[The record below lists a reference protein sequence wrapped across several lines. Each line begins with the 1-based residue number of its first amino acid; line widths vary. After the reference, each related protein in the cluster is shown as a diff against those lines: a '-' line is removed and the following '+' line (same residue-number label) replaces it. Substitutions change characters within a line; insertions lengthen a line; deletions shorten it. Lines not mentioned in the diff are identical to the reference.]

1 MGALLYFWS
10 AALAVLDHDTY
21 FNAMEPTLPD
31 LIKKDLTIIFCGI
44 NPGLKSA
51 LDGHHFSGRS
61 NRFWK
66 VLHQAGFT
74 PHEIEPLHDATIL
87 DFGYGLTTAVERA
100 TTRADELAKEEFANS
115 IEAFKTKMTRFKPK
129 YIAFL
134 GKPAYM
140 AFSGKKQIEWGY
152 QTEELCGA
160 KVWVLPNPS
169 GLNRGFTLKDLI
181 AHYGELYLEIEEP
194 DTFLVN

>member
-1 MGALLYFWS
+1 LVVSLCK
-10 AALAVLDHDTY
+10 DY
-21 FNAMEPTLPD
+21 FNFAADSGSNIYINPMLPILTD
-31 LIKKDLTIIFCGI
+31 LIANNLTVVFCGI

-51 LDGHHFSGRS
+51 WDGHHFSGRS

-66 VLHQAGFT
+66 ALYQAGFT
-74 PHEIEPLHDATIL
+74 PHQIDPLNDATIL

-100 TTRADELAKEEFANS
+100 TVRADELSKGEFAGS
-115 IEAFKTKMTRFKPK
+115 IEAFKTKMARFQPK

-140 AFSGKKQIEWGY
+140 AFSGKKQIPWGL
-152 QTEELCGA
+152 QPEDFCGA

-169 GLNRGFTLKDLI
+169 GLNRGFTLNDI
-181 AHYGELYLEIEEP
+181 VTHYRELYEAISKP
-194 DTFLVN
+194 AAI

>member
-1 MGALLYFWS
+1 MQAIL
-10 AALAVLDHDTY
+10 T
-21 FNAMEPTLPD
+21 D
-31 LIKKDLTIIFCGI
+31 LISRELRVIFCGI

-51 LDGHHFSGRS
+51 SDGHHFSGRS

-74 PHEIEPLHDATIL
+74 PHQIDPLNDATIL

-100 TTRADELAKEEFANS
+100 TARADELSKEEFDNS
-115 IEAFKTKMTRFKPK
+115 IEAFKNKMVHFQPK

-140 AFSGKKQIEWGY
+140 AFSGKKQIEWGK
-152 QTEELCGA
+152 QQEDFCGA

-169 GLNRGFTLKDLI
+169 GLNRGFTLDDLVV
-181 AHYGELYLEIEEP
+181 HYRQLFAAIES
-194 DTFLVN
+194 

>member
-1 MGALLYFWS
+1 MPSILTDLIA
-10 AALAVLDHDTY
+10 
-21 FNAMEPTLPD
+21 PD
-31 LIKKDLTIIFCGI
+31 LKVIFCGI

-74 PHEIEPLHDATIL
+74 PYEIEPINDATIL
-87 DFGYGLTTAVERA
+87 EFGYGLTTAVERA
-100 TTRADELAKEEFANS
+100 TARADELLKDEFDDS
-115 IEAFKTKMTRFKPK
+115 IETFKKKMEIYKPH

-140 AFSGKKQIEWGY
+140 AFSGQKQISWGL
-152 QTEELCGA
+152 QSEDFCGIS
-160 KVWVLPNPS
+160 VWVLPNPS
-169 GLNRGFTLKDLI
+169 GLNRGFTLNDLVI
-181 AHYGELYLEIEEP
+181 RYRQMFSAIQ
-194 DTFLVN
+194 

>member
-1 MGALLYFWS
+1 MFTS
-10 AALAVLDHDTY
+10 
-21 FNAMEPTLPD
+21 MQPTLTD
-31 LIKKDLTIIFCGI
+31 LIANNLTVIFCGI

-51 LDGHHFSGRS
+51 WDGHHFSGRS

-74 PHEIEPLHDATIL
+74 PHEIEAVNDATIL

-100 TTRADELAKEEFANS
+100 TVRADELSREEFSNS
-115 IEAFKTKMTRFKPK
+115 IETFKAKMTHFQPK

-134 GKPAYM
+134 GKPAYV
-140 AFSGKKQIEWGY
+140 AFSGKKQVLWGP
-152 QTEELCGA
+152 QPEDFCGA

-169 GLNRGFTLKDLI
+169 GLNRGFTLNDLI
-181 AHYGELYLEIEEP
+181 GHYKELYLAITKP
-194 DTFLVN
+194 VGL

>member
-1 MGALLYFWS
+1 MS
-10 AALAVLDHDTY
+10 
-21 FNAMEPTLPD
+21 MEPTLTD
-31 LIKKDLTIIFCGI
+31 LISKDLKVIFCGI

-51 LDGHHFSGRS
+51 FDGHHFSGRS

-74 PHEIEPLHDATIL
+74 PHQIEPLADATIL
-87 DFGYGLTTAVERA
+87 NFGYGLTTAVERA
-100 TTRADELAKEEFANS
+100 TSRADELSKDEFDHS
-115 IEAFKTKMTRFKPK
+115 IEAFKTKMSHFQPK

-140 AFSGKKQIEWGY
+140 AFSAKKQIEWGY
-152 QTEELCGA
+152 QAEDFCGA

-169 GLNRGFTLKDLI
+169 GLNRGFTLSDLVV
-181 AHYGELYLEIEEP
+181 AYAKMFSEINNHE
-194 DTFLVN
+194 